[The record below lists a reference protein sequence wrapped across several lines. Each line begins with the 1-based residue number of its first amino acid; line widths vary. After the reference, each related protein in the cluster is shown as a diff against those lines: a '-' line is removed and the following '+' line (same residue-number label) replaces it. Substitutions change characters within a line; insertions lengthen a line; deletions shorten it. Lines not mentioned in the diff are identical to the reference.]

1 MSKQLTNNFDL
12 GVMLSSNSIS
22 KWGQIVYIDVSL
34 NVDDQ
39 QYLGIDLM
47 SNYFLMSV
55 NSIKPFISNGFGY
68 TWIQEGTYNTIV
80 TKGGTDNLVG
90 AMTVNIGAGLKFD
103 VNDFFSISLQSTYK
117 HSFEDYLTKYW
128 LHAFG
133 IKYNILSD
141 CLCNYK

>member
-1 MSKQLTNNFDL
+1 
-12 GVMLSSNSIS
+12 MLSSNSIS
-22 KWGQIVYIDVSL
+22 KWGQIGNIDVSL

-39 QYLGIDLM
+39 KYVGIDLM

-90 AMTVNIGAGLKFD
+90 AMTINIGAGLKFD

-117 HSFEDYLTKYW
+117 HSFEDYLTKHW

-141 CLCNYK
+141 CYCSYK